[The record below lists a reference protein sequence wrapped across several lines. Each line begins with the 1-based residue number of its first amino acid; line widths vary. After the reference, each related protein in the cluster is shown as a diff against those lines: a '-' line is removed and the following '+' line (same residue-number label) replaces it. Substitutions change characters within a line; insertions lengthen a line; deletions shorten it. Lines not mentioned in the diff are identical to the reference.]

1 MENKDLGGWFVLNGN
16 SVSSYIIMVFDNF
29 EDFLYVYYLIFLLF
43 FIYSYLFYYKYFDML

>member
-16 SVSSYIIMVFDNF
+16 SVSSYIITVFDNF